1 MMRKKVAVVMGGY
14 SSEYKVSLRSG
25 NVVCKHI
32 DASKYE
38 VFPIHILKDQW
49 VYVTENGQKYPVN
62 RHDFSVEVEGQKIT
76 FDVVFNVIHG
86 HPGEDGILIAY
97 FELLGIPHTS
107 DSSYKM
113 ALTFN
118 KRDMLSVLDAYG
130 IPHAKSYYLNVG
142 EPFDIETIIKKV
154 GLPCFVKANRA
165 GSSFGVTKVYKQE
178 EMMQAIE
185 NAFKEDSQLL
195 IEEFLSGTEVSV
207 GVVTYND
214 KVMVLPLTEIVSEN
228 DYFDYEAK
236 YLGKSQEITPARISK
251 EQEQAVR
258 ILAEKVYRALD
269 MKGMTR
275 SEYIFK
281 EGVPN
286 LLEVN
291 TVPGITEASILP
303 QQLAAKGI
311 TLEEY
316 FGYLLAEALNKK

>member
-1 MMRKKVAVVMGGY
+1 MGGY
-14 SSEYKVSLRSG
+14 STEYEVSIRSG
-25 NVVCKHI
+25 KVVCKHI
-32 DASKYE
+32 NASKYE
-38 VFPIHILKDQW
+38 VFPIQILKDKW
-49 VYVTENGQKYPVN
+49 VYVNELGQEYPIN
-62 RHDFSVEVEGQKIT
+62 KHDFSVEVEGQKIT
-76 FDVVFNVIHG
+76 FDVVFNAIHG
-86 HPGEDGILIAY
+86 HPGEDGVLIAY

-113 ALTFN
+113 GLTFN
-118 KRDMLSVLDAYG
+118 KRDTLSVLDSYD
-130 IPHAKSYYLNVG
+130 IPHAKSYYLNKG
-142 EPFDIETIIKKV
+142 EPIDIEAIIKKV
-154 GLPCFVKANRA
+154 SLPCFVKANRA
-165 GSSFGVTKVYKQE
+165 GSSFGVTKVHKKE

-207 GVVTYND
+207 GVVTYHD
-214 KVMVLPLTEIVSEN
+214 EVLVLPLTEIVSEN

-258 ILAEKVYRALD
+258 ILAERVYRALD

-281 EGVPN
+281 DGVPH

-291 TVPGITEASILP
+291 TVPGLTEASILP
-303 QQLAAKGI
+303 QQLASEGI
-311 TLEEY
+311 TLQEY
-316 FGYLLAEALNKK
+316 FGYLLESALNKN